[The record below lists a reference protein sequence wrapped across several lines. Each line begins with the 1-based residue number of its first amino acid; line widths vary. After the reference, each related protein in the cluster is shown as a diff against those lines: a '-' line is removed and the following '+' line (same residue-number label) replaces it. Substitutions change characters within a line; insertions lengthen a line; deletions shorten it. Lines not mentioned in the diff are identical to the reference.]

1 MGKYT
6 NRDGD
11 VYTFTKEEGD
21 TVLWEGEFKSFRMSH
36 PLVFKEAYQQYC
48 KDTNTYGEG
57 DYPMHIDEFKEVIHE
72 MVDGVN
78 GESSIPGPYNKKY
91 AHLLHPDPS
100 IIQFIDLSGGP
111 MIKIHSNLK
120 EVTGIEELDGLC
132 VYSFEVVQ
140 EGFRIHTYG
149 EFDHL
154 ADTKIIGGIIN
165 TSE

>member
-57 DYPMHIDEFKEVIHE
+57 DYPMHIDEFKEVINQSWSKTKWGNHHTNIQT
-72 MVDGVN
+72 MSDNGWLLYLLKDRTKVD
-78 GESSIPGPYNKKY
+78 
-91 AHLLHPDPS
+91 LLSD
-100 IIQFIDLSGGP
+100 IDWENTHIGL
-111 MIKIHSNLK
+111 LK
-120 EVTGIEELDGLC
+120 
-132 VYSFEVVQ
+132 
-140 EGFRIHTYG
+140 
-149 EFDHL
+149 
-154 ADTKIIGGIIN
+154 
-165 TSE
+165 